1 LDKRS
6 TDRGTKNW
14 AYYYSLTCCI
24 SSEKYGCGQMK
35 LELHGGGIFEK
46 NKSKMAFKSFK
57 KIGTK
62 NLHIDN
68 YVEGLF

>member
-1 LDKRS
+1 
-6 TDRGTKNW
+6 
-14 AYYYSLTCCI
+14 
-24 SSEKYGCGQMK
+24 MK

-68 YVEGLF
+68 YVEGLFWFIGFA